1 MSVSTTFSTVYS
13 CDSDSVIKQLSQS
26 GTATI
31 NITCN
36 GVIVDGPSD
45 LSYDVIYNKHG
56 KWGNGNW
63 ASDNCGSGNWGTK
76 QTLNLTNYTEVFT
89 INNGIDINQEIK

>member
-63 ASDNCGSGNWGTK
+63 GTK